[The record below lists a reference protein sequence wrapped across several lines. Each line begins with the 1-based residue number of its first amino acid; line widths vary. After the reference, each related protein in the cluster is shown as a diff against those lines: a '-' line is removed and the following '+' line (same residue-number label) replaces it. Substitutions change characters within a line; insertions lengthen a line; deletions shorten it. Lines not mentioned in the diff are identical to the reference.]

1 MKQRSIILKNSVI
14 IKSFP
19 NGLVLYLDEELPFEE
34 LLADIGDKF
43 RDSSSFF
50 KDARMA
56 LSIRGRT
63 LSEKEERQIIHAI
76 CDNSQLQIL
85 CLVGED
91 DATNR
96 NFVKALQM
104 TASAHEAAADN
115 EGQFYRGTLKNGQVL
130 ETESSIVIV
139 GDVYPGSKVISARD
153 IIVLGGL
160 YGKAYAGAGGREGHY
175 IAALEMS
182 PEKLQIGDFK
192 YRAKDKKPKWSIKPR
207 VQPKIAY
214 IKDETVIID
223 SLTKDLLSEFPG

>member
-1 MKQRSIILKNSVI
+1 MGVRLKNSVI

-19 NGLVLYLDEELPFEE
+19 NGIVLYLDEALPFEE
-34 LLADIGDKF
+34 LLADIGEKF
-43 RDSSSFF
+43 RDSSGFF

-56 LSIRGRT
+56 LSIRGRA
-63 LSEKEERQIIHAI
+63 LSEKEERQVIHAI
-76 CDNSQLQIL
+76 SSNSRLQIL

-96 NFVKALQM
+96 NFVKALQL
-104 TASAHEAAADN
+104 TASANEAAADQ
-115 EGQFYRGTLKNGQVL
+115 EGQFYKGTLKNGQTL
-130 ETESSIVIV
+130 ETESSIVII
-139 GDVYPGSKVISARD
+139 GDVYPGSTIISARD
-153 IIVLGGL
+153 IIILGGL
-160 YGKAYAGAGGREGHY
+160 YGKAYAGGNGREGHY

-214 IKDETVIID
+214 IKDEIVVID
-223 SLTKDLLSEFPG
+223 SLTKDLLSELPV